1 MTRFVARLG
10 GRAGRIALQLLPTLL
25 AVLLALAGERTEF
38 PMTIEARTLDWRF
51 QLRGETAPS
60 GDVALVM
67 IDDRSVSA
75 LGGWPLPRNRLAEIV
90 AVLSR
95 GGARVIVFDLL
106 LTEPGRPLRE
116 SRIGDSSPVNLYTLL
131 DDREGA
137 LAGAMASAGN
147 TILPFAFVFGHRGAV
162 EDGMPDA
169 IQAAA
174 FRLTL
179 EEPGRQPHL
188 SPQPTGVLAP
198 SRSLATATQALG
210 HVSVLL
216 DRDGALRHDL
226 AVVPFG
232 GAYFP
237 SIAIEAVRLFDR
249 TSPDDVLVHL
259 GAGLEIGDRW
269 LPTGRDMRLTA
280 NYYGGGGAFETHS
293 LVDVLDGTVDA
304 EAFSDRIV
312 LIGAN
317 ALGIGDTFATPFSET
332 LPGAEFLATVIDNA
346 LHDRTIDR
354 RDWTLAVDLLA
365 IVVLGMVTIAL
376 WRFLPPLSAIATTAI
391 LIAGWLTLTT
401 LLLSLTHVWIGV
413 AFPLTAVIA
422 TAALLGSTRLT
433 VERRNRR
440 DVERRQ
446 ANIRRYLSP
455 ALSAQMADGG
465 SPVTDDR
472 TFQAAVMFV
481 DIIGFTSMAER
492 ASSKETMDL
501 LRGFHG
507 RVEHAVTQH
516 SGVVDKFVG
525 DGALACF
532 GVLEPSPH
540 DPANAL
546 AAAEA
551 LAVDVDDWN
560 QVRRAQGDAVINI
573 GIGVHYGP
581 VLAGEIGG
589 KEHADFTVT
598 GDTVNVASRLEY
610 LTRDIGTPIVASDTV
625 IEAARAQ
632 AGNAVTAR
640 FRRMAPRQLRGRS
653 QAMVL
658 WSWRPAAVPIDD
670 GEVLATG
677 I

>member
-1 MTRFVARLG
+1 MKRFVVWLG
-10 GRAGRIALQLLPTLL
+10 GRVARPALQLLPTLL
-25 AVLLALAGERTEF
+25 AVLLVLGGERTEF

-51 QLRGETAPS
+51 QLRGPEAPS
-60 GDVALVM
+60 GDVVLIM

-75 LGGWPLPRNRLAEIV
+75 LGGWPIPRNRLAQIV
-90 AVLSR
+90 AVLND
-95 GGARVIVFDLL
+95 GGARVIAFDLL

-116 SRIGDSSPVNLYTLL
+116 PSIGSGSPVNLYTLL
-131 DDREGA
+131 DDRDGA
-137 LAGAMASAGN
+137 LTAAMASAGN
-147 TILPFAFVFGHRGAV
+147 TIMPFAFVFGGDGAA
-162 EDGMPDA
+162 EDAVPDA
-169 IQAAA
+169 IRAAA

-179 EEPGRQPHL
+179 EQPGRHTHMPP
-188 SPQPTGVLAP
+188 SPTGVLAP
-198 SRSLATATQALG
+198 SRSLAANAQALG
-210 HVSVLL
+210 HVSVVL
-216 DRDGALRHDL
+216 DGDGALRHDL
-226 AVVPFG
+226 AAVPFG

-249 TSPDDVLVHL
+249 TSADDVLVRL

-280 NYYGGGGAFETHS
+280 NYYGGGGTFETYS
-293 LVDVLDGTVDA
+293 LADVLDGTVDPTV
-304 EAFSDRIV
+304 FSGRIV

-346 LHDRTIDR
+346 LHGRTIDR
-354 RDWTLAVDLLA
+354 RDWTLAVDLMA
-365 IVVLGMVTIAL
+365 IVVLGLATIAL
-376 WRFLPPLSAIATTAI
+376 WRFLPPLPAIAATAA
-391 LIAGWLTLTT
+391 LMAGWLALATV
-401 LLLSLTHVWIGV
+401 LLSLAYVWIGV
-413 AFPLTAVIA
+413 AFPLAAVMA
-422 TAALLGSTRLT
+422 TAALLGAARLT

-440 DVERRQ
+440 RAERRQ
-446 ANIRRYLSP
+446 ADIWRYLSP

-481 DIIGFTSMAER
+481 DIIGFTSLAER
-492 ASSKETMDL
+492 ASPKETMGL
-501 LRGFHG
+501 LRGFHSL
-507 RVEHAVTQH
+507 VEQAVTRH
-516 SGVVDKFVG
+516 GGVVDKFVG

-532 GVLEPSPH
+532 GVLEPSPR

-551 LAVDVDDWN
+551 LATDIETWN
-560 QVRRAQGDAVINI
+560 KVRRAVGDAVINI

-610 LTRDIGTPIVASDTV
+610 LTRDLGTAIVASDTV

-632 AGNAVTAR
+632 AGSAVTAR
-640 FRRMAPRQLRGRS
+640 FQAMPPRQLRGRS
-653 QAMVL
+653 QPMGL
-658 WSWRPAAVPIDD
+658 WSWRPAAAPVDD
-670 GEVLATG
+670 EEVLAAG